1 MMDKNFDDLFNEFFK
16 RNSPFGDFKTW
27 MNDAESIFKMFG
39 HALNDSFDES
49 LEQEF
54 EKNLGKPDEVRYFTQ
69 NGMYFEKSIWHTKN
83 GDMVKTV
90 MSDDPSV
97 FGDNIEFED
106 ENVST
111 KKKEKPLELQLE
123 EALEREDYERA
134 AEIRDLLNP
143 PKRRRKG
150 RPKNLDN

>member
-49 LEQEF
+49 LEQEL

-69 NGMYFEKSIWHTKN
+69 NGMYFEKSIWHTQN

-106 ENVST
+106 ENIST

-143 PKRRRKG
+143 PKRRRG
-150 RPKNLDN
+150 RPKNLDK

>member
-1 MMDKNFDDLFNEFFK
+1 MNKNFDDLFNEFFK

-69 NGMYFEKSIWHTKN
+69 NGMYFEKSIWHTQN

-90 MSDDPSV
+90 MSDDPKV

-106 ENVST
+106 ENVPS

>member
-69 NGMYFEKSIWHTKN
+69 NGMYFEKSIWHTQN

>member
-1 MMDKNFDDLFNEFFK
+1 MNKNFDDLFNEFFK

-49 LEQEF
+49 LEQEL

-69 NGMYFEKSIWHTKN
+69 NGMYFEKSIWHTQN

-90 MSDDPSV
+90 MSDDPKV

-106 ENVST
+106 ENVPS
-111 KKKEKPLELQLE
+111 KKKEIPLELQLE

-150 RPKNLDN
+150 RPKNLDK

>member
-1 MMDKNFDDLFNEFFK
+1 MNKNFDDLFNEFFK

-49 LEQEF
+49 LEQEL

-69 NGMYFEKSIWHTKN
+69 NGMYFEKSIWHTQN

-90 MSDDPSV
+90 MSDDPKV

-106 ENVST
+106 ENVPS